1 MPANYLSERQEEPQP
16 YKYEPTWYFFYG
28 SLTKPDILKGVLGLQ
43 TEPVLRPAKVYG
55 YELTNWGQ
63 YKALID
69 GKPGTALAGL
79 AYMVESVE
87 HEYRLATYETGAYTL
102 KPCSVYFTDGPGGR
116 EDDTPTE
123 GKTFMYAGDAVAL
136 KEGRFD
142 RLLWE
147 LQMGSRLPPGWGRGA
162 AGSKENSES

>member
-1 MPANYLSERQEEPQP
+1 MPAGYLSERQAPEP
-16 YKYEPTWYFFYG
+16 YVYEPIYYFFYG
-28 SLTKPDILKGVLGLQ
+28 TLMKPNILKGVLNLQ
-43 TEPVLRPAKVYG
+43 TEPILRPAKVYG

-63 YKALID
+63 YKALVD
-69 GKPGTALAGL
+69 GESGTALTGC
-79 AYMVESVE
+79 AYLVESLE

-102 KPCSVYFTDGPGGR
+102 KPCSIYFTDGPGGR
-116 EDDTPTE
+116 EDDRPTA

-147 LQMGSRLPPGWGRGA
+147 LQMGTRLPPEWGRGG
-162 AGSKENSES
+162 AGRE